1 MGGKKMITIGQ
12 KGYQITIIYPYNMT
26 FNDYPTFNIQKN
38 GSNILYN
45 SIKVNYLNT
54 KYDIMCFYFV
64 NNNFYFFIYIG
75 GFSKTKVFFTDAA
88 IGWFSIS

>member
-1 MGGKKMITIGQ
+1 MITIGQ